1 MEKIEDKIEEVK
13 RQILETN
20 IEIDKNNLRKRLS
33 RLMGAVAL
41 IQVGAQTQTE
51 LNEKKL
57 RIEDA
62 LCATRAAIEEGIVS
76 GGGLAYLSVSKHLEE
91 YVLSLDDEERIG
103 AKIVQ
108 KALDKPL
115 YYIAQNA
122 GENGDIVVQR
132 VKEESEEIGYD
143 ANNNTLVVLKE
154 KGIIDPTKVE
164 RVALESAISI
174 ASMILTTDGAIYQK
188 ETREKWFSLAL
199 FWLL

>member
-1 MEKIEDKIEEVK
+1 M
-13 RQILETN
+13 
-20 IEIDKNNLRKRLS
+20 
-33 RLMGAVAL
+33 
-41 IQVGAQTQTE
+41 
-51 LNEKKL
+51 
-57 RIEDA
+57 
-62 LCATRAAIEEGIVS
+62 
-76 GGGLAYLSVSKHLEE
+76 
-91 YVLSLDDEERIG
+91 
-103 AKIVQ
+103 
-108 KALDKPL
+108 DKPL

-188 ETREKWFSLAL
+188 ETREK
-199 FWLL
+199 